1 MRGSPGGLEAEAVGA
16 DVGFAPLDGVLL
28 GQGETFHHEESGVLG
43 YVELLSDMRWRVNGG
58 DLLGS
63 GIHGDTAQV
72 MELGIF

>member
-1 MRGSPGGLEAEAVGA
+1 M
-16 DVGFAPLDGVLL
+16 
-28 GQGETFHHEESGVLG
+28 LG

-72 MELGIF
+72 MELGVEAGFLEVDAEQGGRRFGGEPRGVDR